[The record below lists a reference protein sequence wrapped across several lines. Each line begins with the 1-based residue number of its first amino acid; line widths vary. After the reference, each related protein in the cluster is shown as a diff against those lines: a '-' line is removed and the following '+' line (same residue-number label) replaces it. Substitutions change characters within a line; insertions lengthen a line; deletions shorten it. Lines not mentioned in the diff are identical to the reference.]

1 MDSDV
6 TTIQRARGWRWFGAR
21 DDSQSC
27 IGRRFFTT
35 APERNWRYSHEVSVA
50 CGDAHEPPWAI
61 SPDPLADT
69 PEGWWE
75 FGQIIKWAHEKG
87 WAFVLEIAVH
97 HYCAVVNGAAGWMGN
112 GYGDFRTAIIAA
124 LAEAVRRES
133 EAEG

>member
-1 MDSDV
+1 MSMNDIE
-6 TTIQRARGWRWFGAR
+6 TIQRERGWRRCPDGCMYWVLTDHA
-21 DDSQSC
+21 SKHQLSL
-27 IGRRFFTT
+27 
-35 APERNWRYSHEVSVA
+35 
-50 CGDAHEPPWAI
+50 
-61 SPDPLADT
+61 PDPLADT

-87 WAFVLEIAVH
+87 WAFVLEIAAH

-133 EAEG
+133 EDKG

>member
-1 MDSDV
+1 MND
-6 TTIQRARGWRWFGAR
+6 TETIQRARGWRWYGAS
-21 DDSQSC
+21 DGKMC
-27 IGRRFFTT
+27 VGRRWFSPVSGGEFG
-35 APERNWRYSHEVSVA
+35 SIHEVLAS
-50 CGDAHEPPWAI
+50 CGDAHDPPWPVAR
-61 SPDPLADT
+61 DPLADT

-75 FGQIIKWAHEKG
+75 FGQIIKWAHEKD

-133 EAEG
+133 EDKG